1 MSINYTLI
9 EDQLL
14 ALIESATS
22 DSDPIIRLKYLRRLK
37 KQALHHIRKE
47 ERKAAYDCRMKFA
60 FSDIADSVGMDKKDI
75 EYLVRVYL
83 VDNPDKPKPKM
94 KQRVDISDYIDL
106 SGG

>member
-14 ALIESATS
+14 ATIESATS
-22 DSDPIIRLKYLRRLK
+22 DSDPIVRLKYLRRLK
-37 KQALHHIRKE
+37 KQALHYIRQA

-60 FSDIADSVGMDKKDI
+60 YSDIADAVGMDRKEI

-83 VDNPDKPKPKM
+83 VDNPEKPKPKM
-94 KQRVDISDYIDL
+94 RQRVDISDYIDL